1 MENIIQ
7 ESIIRNLPQFD
18 PNTKYWLVRGEG
30 GIFYDDFLINNYI
43 AIGWNEISA
52 EEVDQNV
59 WNSDTIRAK
68 LISENGLAF
77 NSKNKRK
84 MGSAAKQMIKF
95 QNDIR
100 PGHIILVPSQNSER
114 FSVGEVVGEVY
125 SEEKE
130 EKLLACPYVKRRKI
144 KWIGKFNRFK
154 ADPLL
159 QKVVYAA
166 HTVSDIT
173 QYKSYINRATFD
185 TYVEGDSMHMTFHVK
200 HAEGIDL
207 EILSNLLKSYN
218 ELNKLLYPED
228 KVKVRLNIQSPGPI
242 EIVGMAMTVGSI
254 AGLIWNNAPVSSK
267 IASGVKETLKYGGKF
282 SKQKDGF
289 SIEIPNRKESE
300 NAQKNEERRLAMEE
314 ENHEIKKELLKEE
327 LRAKKIENAKSS
339 LDLIE
344 KVNSK
349 LSKEAVNSILE
360 FVDNFEKLG
369 GEYPEEFTK
378 ALEKTDL
385 EENKKTK

>member
-218 ELNKLLYPED
+218 DLNKLLYPED

-378 ALEKTDL
+378 ALEITDL

>member
-166 HTVSDIT
+166 HTVSNIT

-218 ELNKLLYPED
+218 DLNKLLYPED

>member
-218 ELNKLLYPED
+218 DLNKLLYPED

>member
-1 MENIIQ
+1 
-7 ESIIRNLPQFD
+7 
-18 PNTKYWLVRGEG
+18 
-30 GIFYDDFLINNYI
+30 
-43 AIGWNEISA
+43 
-52 EEVDQNV
+52 
-59 WNSDTIRAK
+59 
-68 LISENGLAF
+68 
-77 NSKNKRK
+77 
-84 MGSAAKQMIKF
+84 
-95 QNDIR
+95 
-100 PGHIILVPSQNSER
+100 
-114 FSVGEVVGEVY
+114 
-125 SEEKE
+125 
-130 EKLLACPYVKRRKI
+130 
-144 KWIGKFNRFK
+144 
-154 ADPLL
+154 
-159 QKVVYAA
+159 
-166 HTVSDIT
+166 
-173 QYKSYINRATFD
+173 
-185 TYVEGDSMHMTFHVK
+185 MHMTFHVK

-218 ELNKLLYPED
+218 DLNKLLYPED
-228 KVKVRLNIQSPGPI
+228 KVKVRQNIQSPGPI